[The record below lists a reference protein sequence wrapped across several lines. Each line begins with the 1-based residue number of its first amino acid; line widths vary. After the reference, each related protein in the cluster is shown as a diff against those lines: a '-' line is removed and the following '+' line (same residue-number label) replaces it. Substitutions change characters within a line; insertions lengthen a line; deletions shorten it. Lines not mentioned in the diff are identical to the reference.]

1 MKTAY
6 VTLLSVIIVL
16 LTMCTP
22 RKVVKHSSTSPVEK
36 RAQEIKIY
44 AREKGY
50 STNYCFL
57 IDMSVNS
64 GLKRFFVY
72 DLNKDAVAFSG
83 LVAHG
88 SCDELF
94 LKQVKYSNS
103 PGSGCTS
110 NGLYRV
116 GGRYYGQYGKSYRLY
131 GLQNSNSNAFKRA
144 VVLHA
149 LGCVPDEESYPR
161 PICNSLGCPMV
172 STRFLEKL
180 SLLIDRSEKPLLLW
194 VYDRSMGEPK
204 IQATGSKEYAKGK
217 KH

>member
-1 MKTAY
+1 MKT
-6 VTLLSVIIVL
+6 VNITLFCGAVLL
-16 LTMCTP
+16 LTMCTT
-22 RKVVKHSSTSPVEK
+22 RKTTQTALSPTHKH
-36 RAQEIKIY
+36 AQQLKTY

-72 DLNKDAVAFSG
+72 DLNKNTVALSG

-88 SCDELF
+88 SCDQLF
-94 LKQVKYSNS
+94 LENAKYSNN

-110 NGLYRV
+110 TGLYKV
-116 GGRYYGQYGKSYRLY
+116 GKRYYGQYGKSYRLY

-144 VVLHA
+144 VVLHG
-149 LGCVPDEESYPR
+149 LECVPDEESYPK

-172 STRFLEKL
+172 SISFLNKL
-180 SLLIDRSEKPLLLW
+180 STLIDRSEKPLLLW
-194 VYDRSMGEPK
+194 VYDRSSHE
-204 IQATGSKEYAKGK
+204 SGK
-217 KH
+217 FNTVSR